1 MRAIVIVLGELGRS
15 PRMLFHA
22 RALAGEGLDVDL
34 IGTTAGGLPAF
45 IRDNPRIVVH
55 TLGAVSARGDG
66 DTSRRSLIAVCAR
79 GLRLLCSL
87 TRLLVWRLPAPSL
100 ILVQNPPGVPTM
112 AAAWLAARLRGARFA
127 ADWHNLTSAMLAM
140 RFGPRHALVAVT
152 ARYEG
157 LFGRAADANLFV
169 SSHMQ
174 QSLRTRFGVAGHVFR
189 DRPADTFVPL
199 DDAER
204 RRVRASVLT
213 RFGGATTP
221 ESALLVSATS
231 WTADENLD
239 LLLDALRRYDAHAR
253 LDGGGRLPS
262 LAVLITGSGPLK
274 RAFEARV
281 AQQPMDRVA
290 IRTGWID
297 ADEYP
302 RVIGAS
308 DLGICCHTSASGLDL
323 PMKISDMFGAGIPV
337 CAYDYGPCLRELV
350 HPERNGVLFTT
361 SEECCTQLERLLV
374 GGADSNET
382 LRVVKNG
389 VRESAAMSWSAG
401 WTAEARAALLH

>member
-1 MRAIVIVLGELGRS
+1 
-15 PRMLFHA
+15 MLFHA

-34 IGTTAGGLPAF
+34 IGTAASGLPAF
-45 IRDNPRIVVH
+45 IRDNPRIAVH
-55 TLGAVSARGDG
+55 ALADAATRGVADASG
-66 DTSRRSLIAVCAR
+66 RRSLIGTFAR
-79 GLRLLCSL
+79 GVRLLFAL
-87 TRLLVWRLPAPSL
+87 TGLLLWRLPTPAL

-127 ADWHNLTSAMLAM
+127 VDWHNLTSAMLAM
-140 RFGPRHALVAVT
+140 RFGPRHLLVGLT

-174 QSLRTRFGVAGHVFR
+174 QSLRDRFRVTGHVFR

-199 DDAER
+199 DDPER

-213 RFGGATTP
+213 RFGGATRTEP
-221 ESALLVSATS
+221 ALLVSATS

-253 LDGGGRLPS
+253 LDRGDRLPS

-274 RAFEARV
+274 GAFEAHV
-281 AQQPMDRVA
+281 AEQPMDHVA
-290 IRTGWID
+290 IQTGWID

-302 RVIGAS
+302 RVIAAA

-323 PMKISDMFGAGIPV
+323 PMKIADMFGAGIPV
-337 CAYDYGPCLRELV
+337 CAYDYGPCLQELV
-350 HPERNGVLFTT
+350 HPGVNGVLFTT
-361 SEECCTQLERLLV
+361 AENCCAQLEHLLAGWAGSTAALATLK
-374 GGADSNET
+374 GG
-382 LRVVKNG
+382 VHQ
-389 VRESAAMSWSAG
+389 SAATSWSVG
-401 WTAEARAALLH
+401 WVAEARAALLGQDA